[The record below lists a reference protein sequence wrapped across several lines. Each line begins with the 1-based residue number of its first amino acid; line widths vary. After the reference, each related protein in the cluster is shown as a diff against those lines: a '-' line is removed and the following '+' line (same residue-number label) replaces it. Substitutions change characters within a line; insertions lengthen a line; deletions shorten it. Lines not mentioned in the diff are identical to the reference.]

1 MVCEKP
7 RQHECEFLVKSA
19 PRSVLKSSSMS
30 AVSGI
35 ASGWRRSLLKG
46 RVESWKSA
54 LVLTGRRE
62 VRDMWL
68 LGYAAGIILDSK
80 NGIGFHVDRLPIEA
94 EVNVMMNMLYCRSL
108 HLIINARPGPESSAV
123 CGRDNRL
130 PTRAVCRQRGW
141 NGIFVR
147 YFVARFASPR
157 ARLHATE
164 TTSHLPS
171 LSLLF
176 LSTRLLISASP
187 RVKRPLYTSASLPC

>member
-1 MVCEKP
+1 
-7 RQHECEFLVKSA
+7 
-19 PRSVLKSSSMS
+19 MS
-30 AVSGI
+30 AVPGI
-35 ASGWRRSLLKG
+35 APRWRRSLLKG

-62 VRDMWL
+62 VQDMWL
-68 LGYAAGIILDSK
+68 LGYAAGIILGGNSK

-94 EVNVMMNMLYCRSL
+94 EVNVMICCRSL

-176 LSTRLLISASP
+176 LPTRLLISASP